1 MSAHPRVSLILVNYN
16 TTDWLANCLD
26 SLKSG
31 LDLPHEIFVVDNA
44 STNREAI
51 SGLMALHPEARF
63 IQNDSNRGFAAA
75 NNQALPLC
83 SGDWIWLL
91 NPDTKIGGGSLQQW
105 LEPLEQD
112 PKIGIAGNTL
122 RYPEGHIQVSCG
134 KMPGLV
140 SEFFQKNFWNKKEAS
155 PAGRQW
161 LERYAQTGREVDWVL
176 GASLFIRR
184 KTCETIGPLDE
195 QFFIY
200 FEETDWCARA
210 KKAGWSVVYQPGF
223 TVIHWRERA
232 TSQKPREMGQAY
244 RKSQLLFY
252 RKHHGIIQA
261 AGLALYLRIKYGF
274 KRALP

>member
-1 MSAHPRVSLILVNYN
+1 MDHPRVSIVIVNYN
-16 TTDWLANCLD
+16 TTDWLGRCLD
-26 SLKSG
+26 SLPSG
-31 LDLPHEIFVVDNA
+31 LDLPYEIFVVDNA
-44 STNREAI
+44 SADST
-51 SGLMALHPEARF
+51 ALRALETGHPQIHF
-63 IQNDSNRGFAAA
+63 IRNDSNRGFAAA

-83 SGDWIWLL
+83 TGDWIWLL
-91 NPDTKIGGGSLQQW
+91 NPDTKFGGGSLRQW

-112 PKIGIAGNTL
+112 PKVGIAGNTI
-122 RYPEGHIQVSCG
+122 RYPEGHIQVSWG

-140 SEFFQKNFWNKKEAS
+140 SEFFQKNFWNKKEAT

-161 LERYAQTGREVDWVL
+161 LERTTQTGREVDWVL

-184 KTCETIGPLDE
+184 KTCEMIGLLDE

-210 KKAGWSVVYQPGF
+210 KKAGWTVVYQPGF

-232 TSQKPREMGQAY
+232 TSQRPVEMEQAY

-252 RKHHGIIQA
+252 RKHHGLLQS
-261 AGLALYLRIKYGF
+261 AGLALYLRLKDSF
-274 KRALP
+274 KRILS